1 MGGIF
6 GGARFGSSV
15 EAACSARFGLS
26 GVPEKV
32 RVLFTNEPRSY
43 RGAIA
48 TAVRMLRPEIQ
59 VFEGEP
65 ESLHRDIQRFRPHL
79 VVSSVPMPAAAE
91 LAWIELYPG
100 HTSTA
105 IVQLNGHH
113 WKIEDASLVDLLSV
127 LDRVRESVLSGRS
140 LRDDTA

>member
-1 MGGIF
+1 MPEIRGPS
-6 GGARFGSSV
+6 GAV
-15 EAACSARFGLS
+15 ANE
-26 GVPEKV
+26 PKKM

-59 VFEGEP
+59 VLEGEP
-65 ESLHRDIQRFRPHL
+65 ESLHFDIQRFGPHL
-79 VVSSVPMPAAAE
+79 VVSSVPMPAAAQ

-105 IVQLNGHH
+105 IVRFDGHH
-113 WKIEDASLVDLLSV
+113 SKIEDADLADLLSV
-127 LDRVRESVLSGRS
+127 LDRVRESVLSGRPS
-140 LRDDTA
+140 RDETA